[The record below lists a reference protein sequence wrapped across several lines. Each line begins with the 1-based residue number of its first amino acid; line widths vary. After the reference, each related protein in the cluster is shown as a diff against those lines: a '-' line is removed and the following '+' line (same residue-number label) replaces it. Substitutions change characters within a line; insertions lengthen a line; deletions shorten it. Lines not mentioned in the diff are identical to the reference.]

1 MARVE
6 TIWQTSSEMLP
17 WMEWDRIAGNTRDEI
32 KNMSKDEISKDFVA
46 MCDLMKLHGNT
57 KFILSMSFVWCIG

>member
-1 MARVE
+1 MR
-6 TIWQTSSEMLP
+6 QK
-17 WMEWDRIAGNTRDEI
+17 IAGNTRDEI